1 MKESRIGL
9 FSIVLLILWTAGLA
23 ISSPAGRGE
32 MGVENTLYDR
42 LLKQYVN
49 QGVVDYRGIKN
60 EEAILD
66 QYLKVLENTDAKKLS
81 RNEQF
86 AFYVNAY
93 NAWTIKLILSAYPG
107 LKSIKELGSLLS
119 TPWKKK
125 IARIDGDVLTLDAIE
140 HDLLRKQF
148 KDPRVHFAVNCAS
161 QGCPPLRPEP
171 YQGNILDRQLEEMT
185 AAFLN
190 DPSRNYLDGNTLYVN
205 SIFKW
210 FAEDFNN
217 DIVGYFVKY
226 AREDLK
232 KRLEANGG
240 KIKIK
245 YLDYDWSLNGR

>member
-1 MKESRIGL
+1 MKELRKRLFFIGL
-9 FSIVLLILWTAGLA
+9 LTFWAAALA
-23 ISSPAGRGE
+23 VSSPARGE
-32 MGVENTLYDR
+32 TGVDNSLYAR
-42 LLKQYVN
+42 LLNQYVN

-60 EEAILD
+60 EEMILD
-66 QYLKVLENTDAKKLS
+66 QYLKVLENTDSRKLS
-81 RNEQF
+81 RSEQF

-107 LKSIKELGSLLS
+107 LKSIKELGGFLS

-125 IARIDGDVLTLDAIE
+125 IARIEGEVLTLDAIE
-140 HDLLRKQF
+140 HDILRKQF

-171 YQGNILDRQLEEMT
+171 YQGNSLNRQLEEMT

-190 DPSRNYLDGNTLYVN
+190 DPSRNYLDGNTLYVS

-217 DIVGYFVKY
+217 DVVGYFLKY
-226 AREDLK
+226 ARADLK
-232 KRLEANGG
+232 KRLEDNRD

-245 YLDYDWSLNGR
+245 YLEYDWSLNGR

>member
-1 MKESRIGL
+1 MKEARKRAFL
-9 FSIVLLILWTAGLA
+9 IVLLSLWTAGLA
-23 ISSPAGRGE
+23 VSPAARGE
-32 MGVENTLYDR
+32 TGVDNSLYAR

-60 EEAILD
+60 EEMILD
-66 QYLKVLENTDAKKLS
+66 QYLKVLENTDPRKLS
-81 RNEQF
+81 GSEQF

-107 LKSIKELGSLLS
+107 LKSIKELGSFLS

-140 HDLLRKQF
+140 HDILRKQF

-161 QGCPPLRPEP
+161 QSCPPLRSEP
-171 YQGNILDRQLEEMT
+171 YQGNILNRQLDEMT
-185 AAFLN
+185 TAFLN
-190 DPSRNYLDGNTLYVN
+190 DPARNYLDGKTLYVS

-217 DIVGYFVKY
+217 DIVGYFLIY
-226 AREDLK
+226 AQEDLK
-232 KRLEANGG
+232 KRLEANRD
-240 KIKIK
+240 KIGIK

>member
-1 MKESRIGL
+1 MKELRKRT
-9 FSIVLLILWTAGLA
+9 FFIVLLNFWVSGFTV
-23 ISSPAGRGE
+23 SPPAQGE
-32 MGVENTLYDR
+32 MGVDNGLYDR

-49 QGVVDYRGIKN
+49 QGVVDYRGFKN
-60 EEAILD
+60 EEAVLD
-66 QYLKVLENTDAKKLS
+66 QYLKVLENTDAKKIS

-125 IARIDGDVLTLDAIE
+125 IARIDGGVLTLDAIE
-140 HDLLRKQF
+140 HDILRKQF

-161 QGCPPLRPEP
+161 QGCPPLRSEP
-171 YQGNILDRQLEEMT
+171 YQGNILNRQLDEMAT
-185 AAFLN
+185 AFLN
-190 DPSRNYLDGNTLYVN
+190 DPARNYLDGNTLYAS

-217 DIVGYFVKY
+217 DIVGYFLRY

-232 KRLEANGG
+232 KRLEDNRD
-240 KIKIK
+240 KTKIK

>member
-1 MKESRIGL
+1 MKESRKRL
-9 FSIVLLILWTAGLA
+9 FFIILLILGAAGLA
-23 ISSPAGRGE
+23 VSPPARGE
-32 MGVENTLYDR
+32 MRVDNTLYER

-49 QGVVDYRGIKN
+49 QGVVDYRGFKN
-60 EEAILD
+60 EEAVLD
-66 QYLKVLENTDAKKLS
+66 QYLKGLENTESRKLS
-81 RNEQF
+81 GSERF

-107 LKSIKELGSLLS
+107 IKSIKELGSFLS

-125 IARIDGDVLTLDAIE
+125 IARIDGDMLTLDAIE
-140 HDLLRKQF
+140 HDILRKQF

-190 DPSRNYLDGNTLYVN
+190 DPSRNYLDGNTLYVS

-217 DIVGYFVKY
+217 DIDGYFVKY

-232 KRLEANGG
+232 KRLEANRG

>member
-1 MKESRIGL
+1 MQETRKRPL
-9 FSIVLLILWTAGLA
+9 AFVLLIFWAAGLVV
-23 ISSPAGRGE
+23 SPPARGE
-32 MGVENTLYDR
+32 MGVDNSLYDR

-49 QGVVDYRGIKN
+49 QGVVDYRGFKN
-60 EEAILD
+60 EEAVLD
-66 QYLKVLENTDAKKLS
+66 QYLKILEDTDPQKLS
-81 RNEQF
+81 RSEQF

-107 LKSIKELGSLLS
+107 LKSIKELGGFLS

-125 IARIDGDVLTLDAIE
+125 IARIDGEVLTLDAIE

-161 QGCPPLRPEP
+161 QGCPPLRSEP
-171 YQGNILDRQLEEMT
+171 YQGIILNRQLDEMT
-185 AAFLN
+185 TAFLN
-190 DPSRNYLDGNTLYVN
+190 DPARNYLDGNTLFVS

-226 AREDLK
+226 AREDFK
-232 KRLEANGG
+232 KRLEPSRDR
-240 KIKIK
+240 IKIK

>member
-1 MKESRIGL
+1 MD
-9 FSIVLLILWTAGLA
+9 
-23 ISSPAGRGE
+23 
-32 MGVENTLYDR
+32 NTLYER

-49 QGVVDYRGIKN
+49 QGVVDYRGFKN
-60 EEAILD
+60 EEAVLD
-66 QYLKVLENTDAKKLS
+66 QYLKVLENTESRKLS
-81 RNEQF
+81 GSERF

-107 LKSIKELGSLLS
+107 LKSIKELGGFLS

-125 IARIDGDVLTLDAIE
+125 IARIDGDMLTLDAIE
-140 HDLLRKQF
+140 HDILRKQF
-148 KDPRVHFAVNCAS
+148 KDPRVHFVVNCAS

-190 DPSRNYLDGNTLYVN
+190 DPSRNYLKGNTLSVS

-217 DIVGYFVKY
+217 DIVGYFEKY

-232 KRLEANGG
+232 KRLEAIRD
-240 KIKIK
+240 KIEIK
-245 YLDYDWSLNGR
+245 YLDYDWALNGR

>member
-1 MKESRIGL
+1 MKELGKRTFFIA
-9 FSIVLLILWTAGLA
+9 LLIFLAAGLA
-23 ISSPAGRGE
+23 VSPPARGE
-32 MGVENTLYDR
+32 MGVDNSLYER

-60 EEAILD
+60 EEATLD
-66 QYLKVLENTDAKKLS
+66 QYLKVLENTDPRKLS
-81 RNEQF
+81 RSEQF

-107 LKSIKELGSLLS
+107 LKSIKELGSFLS

-125 IARIDGDVLTLDAIE
+125 IARIDGEVLTLDAIE
-140 HDLLRKQF
+140 HDILRKQF

-171 YQGNILDRQLEEMT
+171 YQGNILNRQLEEMT

-190 DPSRNYLDGNTLYVN
+190 DPSRNYLDGNTLYVS

-217 DIVGYFVKY
+217 DIVGYF
-226 AREDLK
+226 
-232 KRLEANGG
+232 LEICPGG
-240 KIKIK
+240 LEKA
-245 YLDYDWSLNGR
+245 SGRQPGQDQDQISGI